1 MSITVKQAW
10 TGVGLALD
18 QGLGSNPTSSATVPY
33 IVEGT
38 EDDITACTSAYEF
51 APDEFSEIPKKSASV
66 AERLTDTAWK
76 IEVNYGS
83 ESKSSS
89 GDSGDE
95 SDEATMN
102 FDCSAGTKHMTQAI
116 EQTCVYAGS
125 GESKDST
132 DEASAVPIGWNGKDG
147 SESEA
152 AGVDVSIGELRET
165 SEFDFESLPPVFNAR
180 CKADFPENGSIWQR
194 RVRRTFE
201 YLEGRGLHLT
211 HNYESHTPQRFPT
224 RKLLRAMRNVDY
236 LSGIGYTINTLFCG
250 LLGITGGFDQ
260 ALFKRTCET
269 ETAGKDAKL
278 SRILCGY
285 NDRAFSGGLRA
296 RLFKLFPK
304 KSKYEKEL

>member
-10 TGVGLALD
+10 TGVDLSLE
-18 QGLGSNPTSSATVPY
+18 QGSGSNSNSTATVTY

-66 AERLTDTAWK
+66 VERLTENAWK

-89 GDSGDE
+89 GDSGSED
-95 SDEATMN
+95 DEATMN

-125 GESKDST
+125 GESKDSS

-165 SEFDFESLPPVFNAR
+165 YTKTMSKSKVTGTSWKRKVAELVGKVNSGSFKGWNAGEVMFLGCSYSAPSKGSKKVSVSFHFAIRLNES
-180 CKADFPENGSIWQR
+180 KATVAGQNIGSKKG
-194 RVRRTFE
+194 FE
-201 YLEGRGLHLT
+201 YLWALT
-211 HNYESHTPQRFPT
+211 DDEVRDGE
-224 RKLLRAMRNVDY
+224 RKRKVRKIYKAVVCETD
-236 LSGIGYTINTLFCG
+236 GFGG
-250 LLGITGGFDQ
+250 LGI
-260 ALFKRTCET
+260 
-269 ETAGKDAKL
+269 
-278 SRILCGY
+278 
-285 NDRAFSGGLRA
+285 
-296 RLFKLFPK
+296 
-304 KSKYEKEL
+304 

>member
-10 TGVGLALD
+10 TGVDLSLE
-18 QGLGSNPTSSATVPY
+18 QGSGSNSNSTATVTY

-66 AERLTDTAWK
+66 AERLTENAWK

-89 GDSGDE
+89 GDSGSED
-95 SDEATMN
+95 DEATMN
-102 FDCSAGTKHMTQAI
+102 FDCSASTKHMTQAI

-125 GESKDST
+125 GESKDSS

-165 SEFDFESLPPVFNAR
+165 YTKTMSKSKVTGTSWKRKVAELVGKVNSGSFKGWNAGEVMFLGCSYSAPSKGSKKVSVSFHFAIRLNES
-180 CKADFPENGSIWQR
+180 KATVAGQNIGSKKG
-194 RVRRTFE
+194 FE
-201 YLEGRGLHLT
+201 YLWALT
-211 HNYESHTPQRFPT
+211 DDEVRDGE
-224 RKLLRAMRNVDY
+224 RKRKVRKIYKAVVCETD
-236 LSGIGYTINTLFCG
+236 GFGG
-250 LLGITGGFDQ
+250 LGI
-260 ALFKRTCET
+260 
-269 ETAGKDAKL
+269 
-278 SRILCGY
+278 
-285 NDRAFSGGLRA
+285 
-296 RLFKLFPK
+296 
-304 KSKYEKEL
+304 

>member
-10 TGVGLALD
+10 AGVDLSLE
-18 QGLGSNPTSSATVPY
+18 QGSGSNSNSTATVTY

-66 AERLTDTAWK
+66 AERLTENTWK

-89 GDSGDE
+89 GDSGSED
-95 SDEATMN
+95 DEATMN

-125 GESKDST
+125 GESKDSS
-132 DEASAVPIGWNGKDG
+132 DAASAVPIGWNGKDG

-165 SEFDFESLPPVFNAR
+165 YTKTMSKSKVTGTSWKRKVAELVGKVNSGSFKGWNAGEVMFLGCSYSAPSKGSKKVSVSFHFAIRLNES
-180 CKADFPENGSIWQR
+180 KATVAGQNIGSKKG
-194 RVRRTFE
+194 FE
-201 YLEGRGLHLT
+201 YLWALT
-211 HNYESHTPQRFPT
+211 DDEVRDGE
-224 RKLLRAMRNVDY
+224 RKRKVRKIYKAVVCETD
-236 LSGIGYTINTLFCG
+236 GFGG
-250 LLGITGGFDQ
+250 LGI
-260 ALFKRTCET
+260 
-269 ETAGKDAKL
+269 
-278 SRILCGY
+278 
-285 NDRAFSGGLRA
+285 
-296 RLFKLFPK
+296 
-304 KSKYEKEL
+304 

>member
-10 TGVGLALD
+10 TGVDLSLE
-18 QGLGSNPTSSATVPY
+18 QGSGSNSNSTATVSY

-66 AERLTDTAWK
+66 AERLTENAWK

-89 GDSGDE
+89 GDSGSED
-95 SDEATMN
+95 DEATMN
-102 FDCSAGTKHMTQAI
+102 FDCSEGTKHMTQAI

-125 GESKDST
+125 GESKDSS

-165 SEFDFESLPPVFNAR
+165 YTKTMSKSKVTGTSWKRKVAELVGKVNSGSFKGWNAGEVMFLGCSYSAPSKGSKKVSVSFHFAIRLNES
-180 CKADFPENGSIWQR
+180 KATVAGQNIGSKKG
-194 RVRRTFE
+194 FE
-201 YLEGRGLHLT
+201 YLWALT
-211 HNYESHTPQRFPT
+211 DDEVRDGE
-224 RKLLRAMRNVDY
+224 RKRKVRKIYKAVVCETD
-236 LSGIGYTINTLFCG
+236 GFGG
-250 LLGITGGFDQ
+250 LGI
-260 ALFKRTCET
+260 
-269 ETAGKDAKL
+269 
-278 SRILCGY
+278 
-285 NDRAFSGGLRA
+285 
-296 RLFKLFPK
+296 
-304 KSKYEKEL
+304 

>member
-10 TGVGLALD
+10 TGVDLSLE
-18 QGLGSNPTSSATVPY
+18 QGSGSNSNSTATVTY

-66 AERLTDTAWK
+66 AERLTENAWK

-89 GDSGDE
+89 GDSGSEDDE
-95 SDEATMN
+95 TTMN

-125 GESKDST
+125 GESKDSS

-165 SEFDFESLPPVFNAR
+165 YTKTMSKSKVTGTSWKRKVAELVGKVNSGSFKGWNAGEVMFLGCSYSAPSKGSKKVSVSFHFAIRLNES
-180 CKADFPENGSIWQR
+180 KATVAGQNIGSKKG
-194 RVRRTFE
+194 FE
-201 YLEGRGLHLT
+201 YLWALT
-211 HNYESHTPQRFPT
+211 DDEVRDGE
-224 RKLLRAMRNVDY
+224 RKRKVRKIYKAVVCETD
-236 LSGIGYTINTLFCG
+236 GFGG
-250 LLGITGGFDQ
+250 LGI
-260 ALFKRTCET
+260 
-269 ETAGKDAKL
+269 
-278 SRILCGY
+278 
-285 NDRAFSGGLRA
+285 
-296 RLFKLFPK
+296 
-304 KSKYEKEL
+304 

>member
-10 TGVGLALD
+10 TGVDLSLE
-18 QGLGSNPTSSATVPY
+18 QGSGSNSNSTATVTY

-66 AERLTDTAWK
+66 AERLTENAWK

-89 GDSGDE
+89 GDSGSED
-95 SDEATMN
+95 DEATMN

-125 GESKDST
+125 GESKDSS

-165 SEFDFESLPPVFNAR
+165 YTKTMSKSKVTGTSWKRKVAELVGKVNSGSFKGWNAGEVMFLGCSYSAPSKGSKKVSVSFHFAIR
-180 CKADFPENGSIWQR
+180 LNENKATVAGQNIGSKKG
-194 RVRRTFE
+194 FE
-201 YLEGRGLHLT
+201 YLWALT
-211 HNYESHTPQRFPT
+211 DDEVRDGE
-224 RKLLRAMRNVDY
+224 RKRKVRKIYKAVVCETD
-236 LSGIGYTINTLFCG
+236 GFGG
-250 LLGITGGFDQ
+250 LGI
-260 ALFKRTCET
+260 
-269 ETAGKDAKL
+269 
-278 SRILCGY
+278 
-285 NDRAFSGGLRA
+285 
-296 RLFKLFPK
+296 
-304 KSKYEKEL
+304 

>member
-10 TGVGLALD
+10 TGVDLSLE
-18 QGLGSNPTSSATVPY
+18 QGSGSNSNSTATVTY

-66 AERLTDTAWK
+66 AERLTENAWK

-89 GDSGDE
+89 GDSGSED
-95 SDEATMN
+95 DEATMN

-116 EQTCVYAGS
+116 EQICVYAGS
-125 GESKDST
+125 GESKDSS

-165 SEFDFESLPPVFNAR
+165 YTKTMSKSKVTGTSWKRKVAELVGKVNSGSFKGWNAGEVMFLGCSYSAPSKGSKKVSVSFHFAIRLNES
-180 CKADFPENGSIWQR
+180 KATVAGQNIGSKKG
-194 RVRRTFE
+194 FE
-201 YLEGRGLHLT
+201 YLWALT
-211 HNYESHTPQRFPT
+211 DDEVRDGE
-224 RKLLRAMRNVDY
+224 RKRKVRKIYKAVVCETD
-236 LSGIGYTINTLFCG
+236 GFGG
-250 LLGITGGFDQ
+250 LGI
-260 ALFKRTCET
+260 
-269 ETAGKDAKL
+269 
-278 SRILCGY
+278 
-285 NDRAFSGGLRA
+285 
-296 RLFKLFPK
+296 
-304 KSKYEKEL
+304 

>member
-10 TGVGLALD
+10 TGVDLSLE
-18 QGLGSNPTSSATVPY
+18 QGSGSNSNSTATVTY

-38 EDDITACTSAYEF
+38 EDDITACSSAYEF

-66 AERLTDTAWK
+66 AERLTENAWK

-89 GDSGDE
+89 GDSGSED
-95 SDEATMN
+95 DEATMN

-125 GESKDST
+125 GESKDSS

-165 SEFDFESLPPVFNAR
+165 YTKTMSKSKVTGTSWKRKVAELVGKVNSGSFKGWNAGEVMFLGCSYSAPSKGSKKVSVSFHFAIRLNES
-180 CKADFPENGSIWQR
+180 KATVAGQNIGSKKG
-194 RVRRTFE
+194 FE
-201 YLEGRGLHLT
+201 YLWALT
-211 HNYESHTPQRFPT
+211 DDEVRDGE
-224 RKLLRAMRNVDY
+224 RKRKVRKIYKAVVCETD
-236 LSGIGYTINTLFCG
+236 GFGG
-250 LLGITGGFDQ
+250 LGI
-260 ALFKRTCET
+260 
-269 ETAGKDAKL
+269 
-278 SRILCGY
+278 
-285 NDRAFSGGLRA
+285 
-296 RLFKLFPK
+296 
-304 KSKYEKEL
+304 

>member
-10 TGVGLALD
+10 AGVDLSLE
-18 QGLGSNPTSSATVPY
+18 QGSGSNSNSTATVTY

-66 AERLTDTAWK
+66 AERLTESAWK

-89 GDSGDE
+89 GDSGSED
-95 SDEATMN
+95 DEATMN

-125 GESKDST
+125 GESKDSS

-152 AGVDVSIGELRET
+152 AGVDVSNGELRET
-165 SEFDFESLPPVFNAR
+165 YTKIMSKSKVTGTSWKRKVAELVGKVNSGSFKGWSAGEVMFLGCSYTAPTKGSKKVAVSFHFAIRLN
-180 CKADFPENGSIWQR
+180 ENRATIAGQNVGS
-194 RVRRTFE
+194 VKGFE
-201 YLEGRGLHLT
+201 YLWALT
-211 HNYESHTPQRFPT
+211 DDEVKDGE
-224 RKLLRAMRNVDY
+224 RKRKIRKIYKAVV
-236 LSGIGYTINTLFCG
+236 
-250 LLGITGGFDQ
+250 
-260 ALFKRTCET
+260 CET
-269 ETAGKDAKL
+269 DGFGSL
-278 SRILCGY
+278 GV
-285 NDRAFSGGLRA
+285 
-296 RLFKLFPK
+296 
-304 KSKYEKEL
+304 

>member
-10 TGVGLALD
+10 TGVDLSLE
-18 QGLGSNPTSSATVPY
+18 QGSGSNSNSTATVTY

-66 AERLTDTAWK
+66 AERLTENAWK

-89 GDSGDE
+89 GDSGSED
-95 SDEATMN
+95 DEATMN

-125 GESKDST
+125 GESKDSS

-152 AGVDVSIGELRET
+152 AGVDVS
-165 SEFDFESLPPVFNAR
+165 SVNSV
-180 CKADFPENGSIWQR
+180 
-194 RVRRTFE
+194 
-201 YLEGRGLHLT
+201 
-211 HNYESHTPQRFPT
+211 
-224 RKLLRAMRNVDY
+224 KL
-236 LSGIGYTINTLFCG
+236 IP
-250 LLGITGGFDQ
+250 
-260 ALFKRTCET
+260 
-269 ETAGKDAKL
+269 
-278 SRILCGY
+278 
-285 NDRAFSGGLRA
+285 
-296 RLFKLFPK
+296 RL
-304 KSKYEKEL
+304 

>member
-10 TGVGLALD
+10 TGVDLSLE
-18 QGLGSNPTSSATVPY
+18 QGSGSNSNSTATVTY

-66 AERLTDTAWK
+66 AERLTENAWK

-89 GDSGDE
+89 GDSGSED
-95 SDEATMN
+95 DEATMN

-125 GESKDST
+125 GESKDSS

-152 AGVDVSIGELRET
+152 AGVDISIGELRET
-165 SEFDFESLPPVFNAR
+165 YTKTMSKSKVTGTSWKRKVAELVGKVNSGSFKGWNAGEVMFLGCSYSAPSKDSKKVSVNFHFAIRLNES
-180 CKADFPENGSIWQR
+180 KATVAGQNIGSKKG
-194 RVRRTFE
+194 FE
-201 YLEGRGLHLT
+201 YLWALT
-211 HNYESHTPQRFPT
+211 DDEVRDGE
-224 RKLLRAMRNVDY
+224 RKRKVRKIYKAVVCETD
-236 LSGIGYTINTLFCG
+236 GFGG
-250 LLGITGGFDQ
+250 LGI
-260 ALFKRTCET
+260 
-269 ETAGKDAKL
+269 
-278 SRILCGY
+278 
-285 NDRAFSGGLRA
+285 
-296 RLFKLFPK
+296 
-304 KSKYEKEL
+304 

>member
-10 TGVGLALD
+10 TGVDLSLE
-18 QGLGSNPTSSATVPY
+18 QGSGSNSNSTATVTY

-38 EDDITACTSAYEF
+38 GDDITACTSAYEF

-66 AERLTDTAWK
+66 AERLTENAWK

-89 GDSGDE
+89 GDSGSED
-95 SDEATMN
+95 DEATMN

-125 GESKDST
+125 GESKDSS

-165 SEFDFESLPPVFNAR
+165 YTKTMSKSKVTGTSWKRKVAELVGKVNSGSFKGWNAGEVMFLGCSYSAPSKGSKKVSVSFHFAIRLNES
-180 CKADFPENGSIWQR
+180 KATVAGQNIGSKKG
-194 RVRRTFE
+194 FE
-201 YLEGRGLHLT
+201 YLWALT
-211 HNYESHTPQRFPT
+211 DDEVRDGE
-224 RKLLRAMRNVDY
+224 RKRKVRKIYKAVVCETD
-236 LSGIGYTINTLFCG
+236 GFGG
-250 LLGITGGFDQ
+250 LGI
-260 ALFKRTCET
+260 
-269 ETAGKDAKL
+269 
-278 SRILCGY
+278 
-285 NDRAFSGGLRA
+285 
-296 RLFKLFPK
+296 
-304 KSKYEKEL
+304 

>member
-10 TGVGLALD
+10 TGVDLSLE
-18 QGLGSNPTSSATVPY
+18 QGAGSNTNSTATVTY

-66 AERLTDTAWK
+66 AERLTESAWK

-89 GDSGDE
+89 GDSGSED
-95 SDEATMN
+95 DEATMN

-125 GESKDST
+125 GESKDSS

-165 SEFDFESLPPVFNAR
+165 YTKTMSKSKVTGTSWKRKVAELVGKVNSGSFKGWNAGEVMFLGCSYSAPSKGSKKVSVSFHFAIRLNES
-180 CKADFPENGSIWQR
+180 KATVAGQNIGSKKG
-194 RVRRTFE
+194 FE
-201 YLEGRGLHLT
+201 YLWALT
-211 HNYESHTPQRFPT
+211 DDEVRDGE
-224 RKLLRAMRNVDY
+224 RKRKVRKIYKAVVCETD
-236 LSGIGYTINTLFCG
+236 GFGG
-250 LLGITGGFDQ
+250 LGI
-260 ALFKRTCET
+260 
-269 ETAGKDAKL
+269 
-278 SRILCGY
+278 
-285 NDRAFSGGLRA
+285 
-296 RLFKLFPK
+296 
-304 KSKYEKEL
+304 

>member
-10 TGVGLALD
+10 TGVDLSLE
-18 QGLGSNPTSSATVPY
+18 QGLGSNSNSTATVTY

-66 AERLTDTAWK
+66 AERLTESAWK

-89 GDSGDE
+89 GDSGSED
-95 SDEATMN
+95 DEATMN

-125 GESKDST
+125 GESKDSS

-165 SEFDFESLPPVFNAR
+165 YTKTMSKSKVTGTSWKRKVAELVGKVNSGSFKGWNAGEVMFLGCSYSAPSKGSKKVSVSFHFAIRLNES
-180 CKADFPENGSIWQR
+180 KATVAGQNIGSKKG
-194 RVRRTFE
+194 FE
-201 YLEGRGLHLT
+201 YLWALT
-211 HNYESHTPQRFPT
+211 DDEVRDGE
-224 RKLLRAMRNVDY
+224 RKRKVRKIYKAVVCETD
-236 LSGIGYTINTLFCG
+236 GFGG
-250 LLGITGGFDQ
+250 LGI
-260 ALFKRTCET
+260 
-269 ETAGKDAKL
+269 
-278 SRILCGY
+278 
-285 NDRAFSGGLRA
+285 
-296 RLFKLFPK
+296 
-304 KSKYEKEL
+304 

>member
-10 TGVGLALD
+10 TGVDLSLE
-18 QGLGSNPTSSATVPY
+18 QGSGSNSNSTATVTY

-66 AERLTDTAWK
+66 AERLTENAWK

-89 GDSGDE
+89 GDSGSED
-95 SDEATMN
+95 DEATMN

-125 GESKDST
+125 GDSKDSS

-165 SEFDFESLPPVFNAR
+165 YTKTMSKSKVTGTSWKRKVAELVGKVNSGSFKGWNAGEVMFLGCSYSAPSKGSKKVSVSFHFAIRLNES
-180 CKADFPENGSIWQR
+180 KATVAGQNIGSKKG
-194 RVRRTFE
+194 FE
-201 YLEGRGLHLT
+201 YLWALT
-211 HNYESHTPQRFPT
+211 DDEVRDGE
-224 RKLLRAMRNVDY
+224 RKRKVRKIYKAVVCETD
-236 LSGIGYTINTLFCG
+236 GFGG
-250 LLGITGGFDQ
+250 LGI
-260 ALFKRTCET
+260 
-269 ETAGKDAKL
+269 
-278 SRILCGY
+278 
-285 NDRAFSGGLRA
+285 
-296 RLFKLFPK
+296 
-304 KSKYEKEL
+304 

>member
-10 TGVGLALD
+10 TGVDLSLE
-18 QGLGSNPTSSATVPY
+18 QGSGSNSNSTATVTY

-66 AERLTDTAWK
+66 AERLTENAWK

-89 GDSGDE
+89 GDSE
-95 SDEATMN
+95 SEDDEATMN

-125 GESKDST
+125 GESKDSS

-165 SEFDFESLPPVFNAR
+165 YTKTMSKSKVTGTSWKRKVAELVGKVNSGSFKGWNAGEVMFLGCSYSAPSKGSKKVSVSFHFAIRLNES
-180 CKADFPENGSIWQR
+180 KATVAGQNIGSKKG
-194 RVRRTFE
+194 FE
-201 YLEGRGLHLT
+201 YLWALT
-211 HNYESHTPQRFPT
+211 DDEVRDGE
-224 RKLLRAMRNVDY
+224 RKRKVRKIYKAVVCETD
-236 LSGIGYTINTLFCG
+236 GFGG
-250 LLGITGGFDQ
+250 LGI
-260 ALFKRTCET
+260 
-269 ETAGKDAKL
+269 
-278 SRILCGY
+278 
-285 NDRAFSGGLRA
+285 
-296 RLFKLFPK
+296 
-304 KSKYEKEL
+304 

>member
-10 TGVGLALD
+10 TGVDLSLE
-18 QGLGSNPTSSATVPY
+18 QGLGSNSNSTATVTY

-66 AERLTDTAWK
+66 AERLTESAWK

-89 GDSGDE
+89 GDSGSED
-95 SDEATMN
+95 DEATMN

-125 GESKDST
+125 GESKDSS

-165 SEFDFESLPPVFNAR
+165 YTKTMSKSKVTGTSWKRKVAELVGKVNSGSFKGWNAGEVMFLGCSYSAPSKGSKKVSVSFHFAIRLNESKATVAGQNIGSE
-180 CKADFPENGSIWQR
+180 KG
-194 RVRRTFE
+194 FE
-201 YLEGRGLHLT
+201 YIWALT
-211 HNYESHTPQRFPT
+211 DDEVRDGE
-224 RKLLRAMRNVDY
+224 RKRKVRKIYKAVVCETD
-236 LSGIGYTINTLFCG
+236 GFGG
-250 LLGITGGFDQ
+250 LGI
-260 ALFKRTCET
+260 
-269 ETAGKDAKL
+269 
-278 SRILCGY
+278 
-285 NDRAFSGGLRA
+285 
-296 RLFKLFPK
+296 
-304 KSKYEKEL
+304 

>member
-10 TGVGLALD
+10 TGVDLSLE
-18 QGLGSNPTSSATVPY
+18 QGSGSNSNSNATVTY

-66 AERLTDTAWK
+66 AERLTENAWK

-89 GDSGDE
+89 GDSGSED
-95 SDEATMN
+95 DEATMN

-125 GESKDST
+125 GESKDSS

-165 SEFDFESLPPVFNAR
+165 YTKTMSKSKVTGTSWKRKVAELVGKVNSGSFKGWNAGEVMFLGCSYSAPSKGSKKVSVSFHFAIR
-180 CKADFPENGSIWQR
+180 LNENKATVAGQNIGSKKG
-194 RVRRTFE
+194 FE
-201 YLEGRGLHLT
+201 YLWALT
-211 HNYESHTPQRFPT
+211 DDEVRDGE
-224 RKLLRAMRNVDY
+224 RKRKVRKIYKAVVCETD
-236 LSGIGYTINTLFCG
+236 GFGG
-250 LLGITGGFDQ
+250 LGI
-260 ALFKRTCET
+260 
-269 ETAGKDAKL
+269 
-278 SRILCGY
+278 
-285 NDRAFSGGLRA
+285 
-296 RLFKLFPK
+296 
-304 KSKYEKEL
+304 

>member
-10 TGVGLALD
+10 AGVDLSLE
-18 QGLGSNPTSSATVPY
+18 QGSGSNSNSTATVTY

-38 EDDITACTSAYEF
+38 DSDLTACTRAYEF

-165 SEFDFESLPPVFNAR
+165 YTKTMSKSKVTGTSWKRKVAELVGKVNSGSFKGWSAGEVMFLGCSYSAPSKGSKKVAVSFHFAIRLNES
-180 CKADFPENGSIWQR
+180 KATVAGQNVGS
-194 RVRRTFE
+194 VKGFE
-201 YLEGRGLHLT
+201 YLWALT
-211 HNYESHTPQRFPT
+211 DDEVKDGE
-224 RKLLRAMRNVDY
+224 RKRKVKKIYKAVVCETD
-236 LSGIGYTINTLFCG
+236 GFGG
-250 LLGITGGFDQ
+250 LGI
-260 ALFKRTCET
+260 
-269 ETAGKDAKL
+269 
-278 SRILCGY
+278 
-285 NDRAFSGGLRA
+285 
-296 RLFKLFPK
+296 
-304 KSKYEKEL
+304 

>member
-10 TGVGLALD
+10 TGVDLSLE
-18 QGLGSNPTSSATVPY
+18 QGSGSNSNSTATVTY

-66 AERLTDTAWK
+66 AERLTENAWK

-83 ESKSSS
+83 ESKSST
-89 GDSGDE
+89 GDSGSED
-95 SDEATMN
+95 DEATMN

-125 GESKDST
+125 GESKDSS

-165 SEFDFESLPPVFNAR
+165 YTKTMSKSKVTGTSWKRKVAELVGKVNSGSFKGWNAGEVMFLGCSYSAPSKGSKKVSVSFHFAIRLNES
-180 CKADFPENGSIWQR
+180 KATVAGQNIGSKKG
-194 RVRRTFE
+194 FE
-201 YLEGRGLHLT
+201 YLWALT
-211 HNYESHTPQRFPT
+211 DDEVRDGE
-224 RKLLRAMRNVDY
+224 RKRKVRKIYKAVVCETD
-236 LSGIGYTINTLFCG
+236 GFGG
-250 LLGITGGFDQ
+250 LGI
-260 ALFKRTCET
+260 
-269 ETAGKDAKL
+269 
-278 SRILCGY
+278 
-285 NDRAFSGGLRA
+285 
-296 RLFKLFPK
+296 
-304 KSKYEKEL
+304 

>member
-10 TGVGLALD
+10 AGVDLSLE
-18 QGLGSNPTSSATVPY
+18 QGSGSNSKSTATVTY

-38 EDDITACTSAYEF
+38 DSDLTACTSAYEF

-165 SEFDFESLPPVFNAR
+165 YTKTMSKSKVTGTSWKRKVAELVGKVNSGSFKGWSAGEVMFLGCSYSAPSKGSKKVAVSFHFAIRLNES
-180 CKADFPENGSIWQR
+180 KATVAGQNVGS
-194 RVRRTFE
+194 VKGFE
-201 YLEGRGLHLT
+201 YLWALT
-211 HNYESHTPQRFPT
+211 DDEVKDGE
-224 RKLLRAMRNVDY
+224 RKRKVKKIYKAVVCETD
-236 LSGIGYTINTLFCG
+236 GFGG
-250 LLGITGGFDQ
+250 LGI
-260 ALFKRTCET
+260 
-269 ETAGKDAKL
+269 
-278 SRILCGY
+278 
-285 NDRAFSGGLRA
+285 
-296 RLFKLFPK
+296 
-304 KSKYEKEL
+304 

>member
-10 TGVGLALD
+10 TGVDLSLE
-18 QGLGSNPTSSATVPY
+18 QGAGSNSNSTATVTY

-66 AERLTDTAWK
+66 AERLTENAWK

-89 GDSGDE
+89 GDSGSED
-95 SDEATMN
+95 DEATMN

-125 GESKDST
+125 GESKDSS

-165 SEFDFESLPPVFNAR
+165 YTKTMSKSKVTGTSWKRKVAELVGKVNSGSFKGWNAGEVMFLGCSYSAPSKGSKKVSVSFHFAIRLNES
-180 CKADFPENGSIWQR
+180 KATVAGQNIGSKKG
-194 RVRRTFE
+194 FE
-201 YLEGRGLHLT
+201 YLWALT
-211 HNYESHTPQRFPT
+211 DDEVRDGE
-224 RKLLRAMRNVDY
+224 RKRKVRKIYKAVVCETD
-236 LSGIGYTINTLFCG
+236 GFGG
-250 LLGITGGFDQ
+250 LGI
-260 ALFKRTCET
+260 
-269 ETAGKDAKL
+269 
-278 SRILCGY
+278 
-285 NDRAFSGGLRA
+285 
-296 RLFKLFPK
+296 
-304 KSKYEKEL
+304 

>member
-10 TGVGLALD
+10 TGVELSLE
-18 QGLGSNPTSSATVPY
+18 QGSGSNSNSTATVTY

-66 AERLTDTAWK
+66 AERLTENAWK

-89 GDSGDE
+89 GDSGSED
-95 SDEATMN
+95 DEATMN

-125 GESKDST
+125 GESKDSS

-165 SEFDFESLPPVFNAR
+165 YTKTMSKSKVTGTSWKRKVAELVGKVNSGSFKGWNAGEVMFLGCSYSAPSKGSKKVSVSFHFAIRLNES
-180 CKADFPENGSIWQR
+180 KATVAGQNIGSKKG
-194 RVRRTFE
+194 FE
-201 YLEGRGLHLT
+201 YLWALT
-211 HNYESHTPQRFPT
+211 DDEVRDGE
-224 RKLLRAMRNVDY
+224 RKRKVRKIYKAVVCETD
-236 LSGIGYTINTLFCG
+236 GFGG
-250 LLGITGGFDQ
+250 LGI
-260 ALFKRTCET
+260 
-269 ETAGKDAKL
+269 
-278 SRILCGY
+278 
-285 NDRAFSGGLRA
+285 
-296 RLFKLFPK
+296 
-304 KSKYEKEL
+304 

>member
-10 TGVGLALD
+10 TGVDLSLE
-18 QGLGSNPTSSATVPY
+18 QGSGSNSNSTATVTY

-66 AERLTDTAWK
+66 AERLTESAWK

-89 GDSGDE
+89 GDSGSED
-95 SDEATMN
+95 DEATMN

-125 GESKDST
+125 GESKDSS

-165 SEFDFESLPPVFNAR
+165 YTKTMSKSKVTGTSWKRKVAELVGKVNSGSFKGWNAGEVMFLGCSYSAPSKGSKKVSVSFHFAIRLNES
-180 CKADFPENGSIWQR
+180 KATVAGQNIGSKKG
-194 RVRRTFE
+194 FE
-201 YLEGRGLHLT
+201 YLWALT
-211 HNYESHTPQRFPT
+211 DDEVRDGE
-224 RKLLRAMRNVDY
+224 RKRKVRKIYKAVVCETD
-236 LSGIGYTINTLFCG
+236 GFGG
-250 LLGITGGFDQ
+250 LGI
-260 ALFKRTCET
+260 
-269 ETAGKDAKL
+269 
-278 SRILCGY
+278 
-285 NDRAFSGGLRA
+285 
-296 RLFKLFPK
+296 
-304 KSKYEKEL
+304 

>member
-10 TGVGLALD
+10 TGVDLSLE
-18 QGLGSNPTSSATVPY
+18 QGSGSNSNSTATVTY

-38 EDDITACTSAYEF
+38 DSDITACTSAYEF

-66 AERLTDTAWK
+66 AERLTENAWK

-89 GDSGDE
+89 GDSGSED
-95 SDEATMN
+95 DEATMN

-125 GESKDST
+125 GESKDSS

-165 SEFDFESLPPVFNAR
+165 YTKTMSKSKVTGTSWKRKVAELVGKVNSGSFKGWNAGEVMFLGCSYSAPSKGSKKVSVSFHFAIRLNES
-180 CKADFPENGSIWQR
+180 KATVAGQNIGSKKG
-194 RVRRTFE
+194 FE
-201 YLEGRGLHLT
+201 YLWALT
-211 HNYESHTPQRFPT
+211 DDEVRDGE
-224 RKLLRAMRNVDY
+224 RKRKVRKIYKAVVCETD
-236 LSGIGYTINTLFCG
+236 GFGG
-250 LLGITGGFDQ
+250 LGI
-260 ALFKRTCET
+260 
-269 ETAGKDAKL
+269 
-278 SRILCGY
+278 
-285 NDRAFSGGLRA
+285 
-296 RLFKLFPK
+296 
-304 KSKYEKEL
+304 

>member
-10 TGVGLALD
+10 TGVDLSLE
-18 QGLGSNPTSSATVPY
+18 QGLGSNSNSTATVTY

-89 GDSGDE
+89 GDSGDK

-165 SEFDFESLPPVFNAR
+165 YTKTMSKSKVTGTSWKRKVAELVGKVNSGSFKGWSAGEVMFLGCSYSAPSKGSKKVAVSFHFAIRLNES
-180 CKADFPENGSIWQR
+180 KATVAGQNVGS
-194 RVRRTFE
+194 VKGFE
-201 YLEGRGLHLT
+201 YLWALT
-211 HNYESHTPQRFPT
+211 DDEVKDGE
-224 RKLLRAMRNVDY
+224 RKRKVKKIYKAVVCETD
-236 LSGIGYTINTLFCG
+236 GFGG
-250 LLGITGGFDQ
+250 LGI
-260 ALFKRTCET
+260 
-269 ETAGKDAKL
+269 
-278 SRILCGY
+278 
-285 NDRAFSGGLRA
+285 
-296 RLFKLFPK
+296 
-304 KSKYEKEL
+304 

>member
-1 MSITVKQAW
+1 MSITVQQAW
-10 TGVGLALD
+10 AGVDLSLE
-18 QGLGSNPTSSATVPY
+18 QGSGSNSNSTATVTY

-66 AERLTDTAWK
+66 AERLTENAWK

-89 GDSGDE
+89 GDSGSED
-95 SDEATMN
+95 DEATMN

-125 GESKDST
+125 GESKDSS

-165 SEFDFESLPPVFNAR
+165 YTKTMSKSKVTGTSWKRKVAELVGKVNSGSFKGWNAGEVMFLGCSYSAPSKGSKKVSVSFHFAIRLNES
-180 CKADFPENGSIWQR
+180 KATVAGQNIGSKKG
-194 RVRRTFE
+194 FE
-201 YLEGRGLHLT
+201 YLWALT
-211 HNYESHTPQRFPT
+211 DDEVRDGE
-224 RKLLRAMRNVDY
+224 RKRKVRKIYKAVVCETD
-236 LSGIGYTINTLFCG
+236 GFGG
-250 LLGITGGFDQ
+250 LGI
-260 ALFKRTCET
+260 
-269 ETAGKDAKL
+269 
-278 SRILCGY
+278 
-285 NDRAFSGGLRA
+285 
-296 RLFKLFPK
+296 
-304 KSKYEKEL
+304 